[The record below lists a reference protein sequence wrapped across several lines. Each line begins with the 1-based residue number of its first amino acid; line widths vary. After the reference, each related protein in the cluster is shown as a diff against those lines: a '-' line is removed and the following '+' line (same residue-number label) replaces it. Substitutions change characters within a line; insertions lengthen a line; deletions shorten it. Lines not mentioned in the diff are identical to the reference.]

1 MHSAVEQAEYSR
13 KRGGAVRREPVESE
27 HPLVRVHPVTGEKAL
42 YVNQGFTRRIVG
54 FRQEESDWLLKFLF
68 DHIEKGSDFQVR
80 ASYEPGTVAVWVSV
94 LWYCWSQ

>member
-13 KRGGAVRREPVESE
+13 KRGGPVRREPVESE

-54 FRQEESDWLLKFLF
+54 FKQEESDWLLKFLF

-80 ASYEPGTVAVWVSV
+80 ASYEPGTVAIWVGV
-94 LWYCWSQ
+94 LW